1 MRGLLA
7 AAIGIAFALN
17 AASPAAQQPAPSR
30 ADGQPNFSGTW
41 KLTKQD
47 PPTTG
52 RGGGRGGDDRG
63 ASRALEATPETVKI
77 THSGNDLTFESTMRD
92 GWVRTLQFKLDF
104 VITENPLP
112 PGGDGGE
119 PRLNGP
125 TKTRGRWMGN
135 KLFLHQTQGL
145 GQRRDVLTLNGDV
158 LTIQRDYETPGG
170 SGTLYLTFSKVS

>member
-1 MRGLLA
+1 MRGLLVSV
-7 AAIGIAFALN
+7 IGIAFALQT
-17 AASPAAQQPAPSR
+17 AAPVGAQQ
-30 ADGQPNFSGTW
+30 QPNFSGTW

-63 ASRALEATPETVKI
+63 ALRALEATPVTVKI

-112 PGGDGGE
+112 EGGDGGE

-145 GQRRDVLTLNGDV
+145 GQRRDVLTLNGGV
-158 LTIQRDYETPGG
+158 LAIQRDYETPGG
-170 SGTLYLTFSKVS
+170 SGTLFLTFSKVS